1 MRTNSHSS
9 IKPTPLSKDKT
20 SFSFR
25 YLTPGPDNKFYYKEK
40 SSAYFCKVIERLKDL
55 CAWKPTELKV
65 SRSSSLRCN
74 PIEWKKSNVTESC
87 FGLPNEED
95 LVGEGAYEFGV
106 SGNEHGRIH
115 GFFRDTIFHIVW
127 LDPDHKLIRSSK

>member
-1 MRTNSHSS
+1 MGKGSRGR
-9 IKPTPLSKDKT
+9 IKSTSLTIDKT
-20 SFSFR
+20 SFSFL
-25 YLTPGPDNKFYYKEK
+25 YLTPGPDNKFYYKGK
-40 SSAYFCKVIERLKDL
+40 SNTYFCKVIERLKGL

-95 LVGEGAYEFGV
+95 LVGEEAYEFGV

-115 GFFRDTIFHIVW
+115 GFFSDTVFHIVW
-127 LDPDHKLIRSSK
+127 LDPDHKLIKRPM